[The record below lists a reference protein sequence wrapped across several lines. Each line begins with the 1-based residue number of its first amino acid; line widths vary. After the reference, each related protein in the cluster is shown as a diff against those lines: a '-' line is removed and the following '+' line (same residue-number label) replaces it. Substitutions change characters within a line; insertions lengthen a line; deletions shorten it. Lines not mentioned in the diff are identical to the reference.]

1 MSSTFFTR
9 RRSRLTTALA
19 ATVASLALGVGSH
32 TLAANDPAPGDQT
45 ARSSWS
51 SMPVDM
57 ASTGAGTVTTFR
69 SSWS

>member
-1 MSSTFFTR
+1 MSSKFLTR
-9 RRSRLTTALA
+9 RRGRLTTALV

-32 TLAANDPAPGDQT
+32 SLAANDAAPGNQT

-51 SMPVDM
+51 SIPVDTE
-57 ASTGAGTVTTFR
+57 STDAGTVTTLR